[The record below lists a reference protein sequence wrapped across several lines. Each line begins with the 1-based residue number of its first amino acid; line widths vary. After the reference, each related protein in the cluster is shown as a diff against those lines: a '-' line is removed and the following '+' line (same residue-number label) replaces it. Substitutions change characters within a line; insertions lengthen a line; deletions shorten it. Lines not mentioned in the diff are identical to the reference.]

1 MKRVDGVGENGIN
14 RLAQCRIAADLQ
26 LVNSAVSAKRNKAKR
41 NKVKYVCLCLRF
53 YQECLPRAGIAGQEE
68 IDFKFY
74 LSSYT
79 QGFPGGSVIKNPP
92 VNAGDTDCIPGP
104 GRSHMLWSN

>member
-53 YQECLPRAGIAGQEE
+53 YQECLPRAGMAG
-68 IDFKFY
+68 
-74 LSSYT
+74 
-79 QGFPGGSVIKNPP
+79 
-92 VNAGDTDCIPGP
+92 
-104 GRSHMLWSN
+104 

>member
-14 RLAQCRIAADLQ
+14 RLTQCRIAADLQ
-26 LVNSAVSAKRNKAKR
+26 LVKSAVYAKRNKAKR

-53 YQECLPRAGIAGQEE
+53 YQECLARAGIAGQEE
-68 IDFKFY
+68 IDFKLY

-92 VNAGDTDCIPGP
+92 ANVGDTDSIAGP